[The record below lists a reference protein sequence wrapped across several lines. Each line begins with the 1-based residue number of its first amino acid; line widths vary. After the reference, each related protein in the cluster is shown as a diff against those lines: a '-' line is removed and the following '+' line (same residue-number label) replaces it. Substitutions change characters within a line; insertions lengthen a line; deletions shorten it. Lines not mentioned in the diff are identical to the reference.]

1 MPSLRK
7 WRVEGVGGMGGMLRI
22 LSTEKQAAEG
32 LLGRK
37 EKRNREFRIRDISE
51 GRRMGK
57 IT

>member
-22 LSTEKQAAEG
+22 LSTEKQVAEG

-37 EKRNREFRIRDISE
+37 KQRSRILDIPE
-51 GRRMGK
+51 RRRMGK